1 MQTQDFADVRSATL
15 QYPDE
20 MTEVTEED
28 MQKSERLSKDHALGV
43 RSAMANRYDFTCCMS
58 LHAYMQTRDHT

>member
-1 MQTQDFADVRSATL
+1 M

-28 MQKSERLSKDHALGV
+28 MQKSERLSKDHAVGV
-43 RSAMANRYDFTCCMS
+43 RSAMANRYDFAFCRS
-58 LHAYMQTRDHT
+58 LHAHMQTRGHP